1 MTEKG
6 LKVEMEVGVGD
17 VVFFP
22 ARTQHYLEA
31 GGDEGLLLVVAYS
44 TGKKVSRGVEW
55 VTIWQRWVS
64 IGLNASLFGSYGSL
78 LGSMDRYLAARG
90 LYWDE
95 WVIIWQ

>member
-22 ARTQHYLEA
+22 AGTQHYLEA

-55 VTIWQRWVS
+55 VTIWQPWGS
-64 IGLNASLFGSYGSL
+64 IGSNGSLFGRDGSL
-78 LGSMDRYLAARG
+78 LG
-90 LYWDE
+90 
-95 WVIIWQ
+95 